1 METIMIR
8 STTVKKGNI
17 LRGKLPLQ
25 ILFLCQWKTRNY
37 ASKSKKLL
45 DQKRSNDS
53 NVLRSINHDLIAS
66 SSPLLIT
73 IDNNF
78 HWKYNRWT
86 NTDQNLNTFA
96 QKQTNNN
103 PRNTSDSHNIRFSDN
118 ADKGFGR
125 CKQPLRWWFRK
136 NSKWQ
141 AAKYKWH
148 LKVLFSLQQIKNLTK
163 NVHSEPTDTS
173 YIHGH
178 TNSEKFCGNSFH
190 ESVCPDILN

>member
-17 LRGKLPLQ
+17 LQEKLPLQ

-66 SSPLLIT
+66 SSLLLIT

-86 NTDQNLNTFA
+86 NTDQNFNTYLHKNKQTIIQETQATVIISVFLTTQIKVSVGASNHCDDDFAKTASDKQLNT
-96 QKQTNNN
+96 N
-103 PRNTSDSHNIRFSDN
+103 
-118 ADKGFGR
+118 
-125 CKQPLRWWFRK
+125 
-136 NSKWQ
+136 
-141 AAKYKWH
+141 
-148 LKVLFSLQQIKNLTK
+148 
-163 NVHSEPTDTS
+163 DT
-173 YIHGH
+173 
-178 TNSEKFCGNSFH
+178 
-190 ESVCPDILN
+190 